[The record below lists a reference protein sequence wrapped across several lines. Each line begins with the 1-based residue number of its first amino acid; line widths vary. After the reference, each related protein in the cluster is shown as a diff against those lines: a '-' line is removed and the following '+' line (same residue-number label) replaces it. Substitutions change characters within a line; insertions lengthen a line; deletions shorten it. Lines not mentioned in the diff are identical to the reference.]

1 MMPQNAKGIQWCDLT
16 GLEKLRIFK
25 AINISELFLDLP
37 NSTIVSKLWKNFLVI
52 SQQMTNQNTRP
63 EDFKTNTQSWV
74 ALYLSIYQAKNVTP
88 YMHTFAMHVW

>member
-52 SQQMTNQNTRP
+52 SQQN
-63 EDFKTNTQSWV
+63 
-74 ALYLSIYQAKNVTP
+74 
-88 YMHTFAMHVW
+88 